1 MLIIVRLDL
10 KENADNIDVL
20 ENVDYYFK
28 HADIISTE
36 IIDVITDT
44 DLWEL
49 YLKKAPQ
56 KIARAASGGTLD
68 GYREMGQKIAGL
80 EAERDYLTK
89 QLLTIRAHAGDA
101 TEYVLAQI
109 NKELVEERD
118 HLQTEFDSLAKSFLK
133 SGEDKHNLITE
144 RDELRALL
152 KDMKAA
158 VDRGRGTPLMQNVNA
173 IPLWAFGERIKAAL
187 GDPTHPPKGAK

>member
-1 MLIIVRLDL
+1 LKSLTIRGKENEKFLRVETGNAMTASQRRRLDRDQ
-10 KENADNIDVL
+10 E
-20 ENVDYYFK
+20 
-28 HADIISTE
+28 
-36 IIDVITDT
+36 
-44 DLWEL
+44 
-49 YLKKAPQ
+49 
-56 KIARAASGGTLD
+56 
-68 GYREMGQKIAGL
+68 IAGL

-152 KDMKAA
+152 EDMKAA
-158 VDRGRGTPLMQNVNA
+158 IDRGHGTPLMQNVNA

>member
-1 MLIIVRLDL
+1 MKYIRVSVYRITGDDMPEMTASQRRRLDRDQ
-10 KENADNIDVL
+10 E
-20 ENVDYYFK
+20 
-28 HADIISTE
+28 
-36 IIDVITDT
+36 
-44 DLWEL
+44 
-49 YLKKAPQ
+49 
-56 KIARAASGGTLD
+56 
-68 GYREMGQKIAGL
+68 IAGL

-152 KDMKAA
+152 EDMKAA
-158 VDRGRGTPLMQNVNA
+158 VDRGHGTP
-173 IPLWAFGERIKAAL
+173 PLWAFGERIKAAL
-187 GDPTHPPKGAK
+187 GDDE

>member
-1 MLIIVRLDL
+1 MKSEDYVVVTTISSHQVRY
-10 KENADNIDVL
+10 VM
-20 ENVDYYFK
+20 
-28 HADIISTE
+28 HR
-36 IIDVITDT
+36 T

-56 KIARAASGGTLD
+56 KIARATSGGTLD

-80 EAERDYLTK
+80 EAERDYLSK

-133 SGEDKHNLITE
+133 SGIEMYISMGYSIEEATE
-144 RDELRALL
+144 IAEQ
-152 KDMKAA
+152 
-158 VDRGRGTPLMQNVNA
+158 VFEEV
-173 IPLWAFGERIKAAL
+173 GE
-187 GDPTHPPKGAK
+187 